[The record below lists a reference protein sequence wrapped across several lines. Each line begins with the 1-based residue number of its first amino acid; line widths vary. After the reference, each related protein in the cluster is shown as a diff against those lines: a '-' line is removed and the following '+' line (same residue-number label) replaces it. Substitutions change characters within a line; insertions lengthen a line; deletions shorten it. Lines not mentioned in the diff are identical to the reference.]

1 MSEDEVNSEQNAL
14 KQVDSNFRCLTVTTR
29 TSSSVVLK
37 WSYENKE
44 QVEDSANKEFV
55 FKLLKLQSRDDWIA
69 SAWTRKSTCIVDNLE
84 QNVCYSL
91 QLLVLLEEE
100 DEFRVVDKSEVFK
113 VSLGPLKNLEFKF
126 SHIFSVR
133 FK

>member
-1 MSEDEVNSEQNAL
+1 MAEDEVSSEQNAL
-14 KQVDSNFRCLTVTTR
+14 KQVDSNFRFLNITTR

-44 QVEDSANKEFV
+44 EDCANKEFV
-55 FKLLKLQSRDDWIA
+55 FRLLKLQSRDDWIA

-100 DEFRVVDKSEVFK
+100 DEFKVVDRSEVFK
-113 VSLGPLKNLEFKF
+113 VSFGILED
-126 SHIFSVR
+126 S
-133 FK
+133 